1 MDHETW
7 PDRLRRRLRKIG
19 SFQII
24 AGILSGPKALAV
36 LMDLRTVVSS
46 LMENEWVGISK
57 GSDIFVLGRE

>member
-7 PDRLRRRLRKIG
+7 PDRLRRRLWK
-19 SFQII
+19 I